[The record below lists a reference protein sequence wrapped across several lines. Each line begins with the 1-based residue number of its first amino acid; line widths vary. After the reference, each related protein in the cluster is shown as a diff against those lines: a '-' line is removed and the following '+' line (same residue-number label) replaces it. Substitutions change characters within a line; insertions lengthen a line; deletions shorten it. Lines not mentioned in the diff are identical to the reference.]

1 MTTREWIAAAD
12 AYMKKHYAV
21 TLEDVGLDTEVGEL
35 GGAVSELWVRMRAGD
50 ETPAQW
56 CEEFADKHGLARVG
70 SEDWTGP
77 LEEEAWSLLT
87 EWMS

>member
-12 AYMKKHYAV
+12 AYMEKHYAV
-21 TLEDVGLDTEVGEL
+21 TLEDVGLDKDAE
-35 GGAVSELWVRMRAGD
+35 AELWVRMRAGD

-56 CEEFADKHGLARVG
+56 CEAFADKHGLARVG
-70 SEDWTGP
+70 SGDWMGA
-77 LEEEAWSLLT
+77 LQEEAGRLLA